1 MIKFQF
7 IILGFFSGLLS
18 KYGQNI
24 GNHGFLL
31 KGMYAIV
38 SKIVRLY
45 YTILS

>member
-18 KYGQNI
+18 IYGQNI
-24 GNHGFLL
+24 GKHGFLL
-31 KGMYAIV
+31 KGMYTIV